1 MEAFTHFIEEKIAP
15 PLARFS
21 NLKYV
26 QIIQR
31 TFIAFTALLII
42 GSLFILLANLPK
54 ELIGDFKMKFIA
66 AAGVGTGYMA
76 LFTVVASAF
85 ATIEWYNQNK
95 DEHIDYV
102 APIILAI
109 SSWFL
114 IVPAKVVNTVVENS
128 DKPGK
133 FSGVPVEFLGAKGVF
148 TAVILGIVTIEI
160 FRFFINKKLTIKL
173 PDSVPPM
180 VANAFIALIP
190 SFFAIIFWWLI
201 KPVFGIDI
209 PTLIT
214 KAFAPLISASDT
226 PATGFITIFLNRLLW
241 TVGIHGSN
249 VVGSVANPVWLQ
261 MTAENQAALAA
272 GQALPYTYTTV
283 YYDNYVWLGLAPLA
297 VTMLFTKSKALKAMG
312 ALGLVP
318 ALFNI
323 GEPLIFGLPIMLNPL
338 MMIPFVLSYIV
349 VFAFSVIAVSLG
361 LVPIPVLSAP
371 WILPSPI
378 KTAFATSGSIPAIV
392 FVLVMWV
399 VIGLIFWPFVKALE
413 NQEKEDKQ

>member
-133 FSGVPVEFLGAKGVF
+133 FSGC
-148 TAVILGIVTIEI
+148 
-160 FRFFINKKLTIKL
+160 
-173 PDSVPPM
+173 
-180 VANAFIALIP
+180 
-190 SFFAIIFWWLI
+190 
-201 KPVFGIDI
+201 
-209 PTLIT
+209 
-214 KAFAPLISASDT
+214 
-226 PATGFITIFLNRLLW
+226 LL
-241 TVGIHGSN
+241 
-249 VVGSVANPVWLQ
+249 
-261 MTAENQAALAA
+261 
-272 GQALPYTYTTV
+272 YT
-283 YYDNYVWLGLAPLA
+283 
-297 VTMLFTKSKALKAMG
+297 S
-312 ALGLVP
+312 
-318 ALFNI
+318 
-323 GEPLIFGLPIMLNPL
+323 
-338 MMIPFVLSYIV
+338 
-349 VFAFSVIAVSLG
+349 
-361 LVPIPVLSAP
+361 
-371 WILPSPI
+371 PSPRD
-378 KTAFATSGSIPAIV
+378 S
-392 FVLVMWV
+392 
-399 VIGLIFWPFVKALE
+399 
-413 NQEKEDKQ
+413 